1 MNKAIAVAII
11 STFMV
16 VLSLYAVNAIIVEQ
30 QKDRQREIS
39 HTLLRYSEDLT
50 QNIASTLKNT
60 SAKGCDNASLNVY
73 RNLKMQSLYFADV
86 GFIENGKITCTA
98 FWGKLANPIAL
109 PSELHNTLN
118 GFSLAQFSKK
128 DFFVG
133 NATIY
138 NHLIIFTSRS
148 AYDKFSPVTANYSLR
163 STTKD
168 FDRTFFTVTSPTEN
182 LSRLSSLL
190 FTQTVTQCSTRW
202 DLCVTVTHHNAG
214 LASLSRVV
222 MVLLCLFFL
231 YFIWVS
237 LTLFSLRLYE
247 DRLSLERTLVK
258 AVIANTISVHFQP
271 IIRVADKKIVGV
283 EVLSRWQDNN
293 HKEVSPELF
302 IPLIE
307 KIGLYNVY
315 YQNMIKKSLAE
326 IAGLAAEHQLKISL
340 NVGRTEIE
348 DGKFLAVLRHA
359 CLENAIPLSLIK
371 VELSENG
378 VSTSAILEEFCEDL
392 KSAGV
397 KISIDDFGVQNSNL
411 ARLSNL
417 KYDEIKVDKSL
428 VDGINE
434 HYKQDILVI
443 FSDALAKLH
452 KTLVFEG
459 VESETQYQFI
469 AQRYP
474 DALVQGWY
482 FSKSLTRHDLASLLA
497 YSAR

>member
-1 MNKAIAVAII
+1 MKKAIAVAII

-16 VLSLYAVNAIIVEQ
+16 VLSLYAVNAIIAEQ
-30 QKDRQREIS
+30 QKNRQREIS
-39 HTLLRYSEDLT
+39 HTLLSYSEELT

-60 SAKGCDNASLNVY
+60 SAQGCDSASLNVY
-73 RNLKMQSLYFADV
+73 RKLKMRSLYFADV
-86 GFIENGKITCTA
+86 GFIEKGKITCTA

-109 PSELHNTLN
+109 PSELHNTQN
-118 GFSLAQFSKK
+118 GFSLAQFSQK

-148 AYDKFSPVTANYSLR
+148 AYDKFAPVTANYSLR
-163 STTKD
+163 SSTKD
-168 FDRTFFTVTSPTEN
+168 FGRTFFTVTPPSEN
-182 LSRLSSLL
+182 FSRLQSLL
-190 FTQTVTQCSTRW
+190 FTLAVTECSTRW
-202 DLCVTVTHHNAG
+202 DLCVTVTHHDAG
-214 LASLSRVV
+214 LASLSHVV
-222 MVLLCLFFL
+222 MVLLCLFL

-247 DRLSLERTLVK
+247 DRRSLERTLVK
-258 AVIANTISVHFQP
+258 AVKANTISVHFQP
-271 IIRVADKKIVGV
+271 VIRVADKKIVGV

-302 IPLIE
+302 IPLIK

-326 IAGLAAEHQLKISL
+326 IAALAAEHQLMISL

-348 DGKFLAVLRHA
+348 DGKFLAVLRHE
-359 CLENAIPLSLIK
+359 CSENAIPLSLIK

-378 VSTSAILEEFCEDL
+378 VSTAAILEEFCEEL

-428 VDGINE
+428 VDGISE

-482 FSKSLTRHDLASLLA
+482 FSKSLTRHYLARLLA
-497 YSAR
+497 DSAR

>member
-1 MNKAIAVAII
+1 MKKTIAVAII

-16 VLSLYAVNAIIVEQ
+16 ILSLYAVNAIIAEQ
-30 QKDRQREIS
+30 QMNRQRGLS
-39 HTLLRYSEDLT
+39 HTLLSYSEELT
-50 QNIASTLKNT
+50 QNITSTLKNT
-60 SAKGCDNASLNVY
+60 SAQGCDNASLNIY
-73 RNLKMQSLYFADV
+73 RKLKMQSLYFADV
-86 GFIENGKITCTA
+86 GFIEKGKITCTA
-98 FWGKLANPIAL
+98 FWGKLVHPIAL
-109 PSELHNTLN
+109 PSEIHKTQN
-118 GFSLAQFSKK
+118 GFSLAQFSQK

-138 NHLIIFTSRS
+138 KHLIIFTSRS
-148 AYDKFSPVTANYSLR
+148 AYDKFTPVTANYSLHS
-163 STTKD
+163 STRD
-168 FDRTFFTVTSPTEN
+168 FERTFFTIASPSDN
-182 LSRLSSLL
+182 LGRVHSLL
-190 FTQTVTQCSTRW
+190 FTLAVTECSTHW
-202 DLCVTVTHHNAG
+202 DLCVTVTHHDAG
-214 LASLSRVV
+214 LASLSQAV
-222 MVLLCLFFL
+222 MMLLCLFL

-247 DRLSLERTLVK
+247 DRRSLERTLVK
-258 AVIANTISVHFQP
+258 AVEANTISVHFQP

-293 HKEVSPELF
+293 HREVSPELF
-302 IPLIE
+302 IPLIK
-307 KIGLYNVY
+307 KIGLYKVY
-315 YQNMIKKSLAE
+315 YQNMIKKSLSE
-326 IAGLAAEHQLKISL
+326 ISALATEHQLMISL

-348 DGKFLAVLRHA
+348 DGKFLAVLRQE
-359 CLENAIPLSLIK
+359 CSQNALPLSLIK
-371 VELSENG
+371 VEISENG
-378 VSTSAILEEFCEDL
+378 VSTSAILEAFCEEL

-397 KISIDDFGVQNSNL
+397 KISIDDFGVKNSNL

-474 DALVQGWY
+474 ESLVQGWY
-482 FSKSLTRHDLASLLA
+482 FSKSLTRHDLASLLTD
-497 YSAR
+497 SAR

>member
-1 MNKAIAVAII
+1 MKKAIAVAII

-16 VLSLYAVNAIIVEQ
+16 VLSLYAVNAIIAEQ
-30 QKDRQREIS
+30 QKNRQREIS
-39 HTLLRYSEDLT
+39 HTLLSYSEELT

-60 SAKGCDNASLNVY
+60 SAQGCDSASLNVY
-73 RNLKMQSLYFADV
+73 RKLKMRSLYFADV
-86 GFIENGKITCTA
+86 GFIEKGKITCTA

-109 PSELHNTLN
+109 PSELHNTQN
-118 GFSLAQFSKK
+118 GFSLAQFSQK

-148 AYDKFSPVTANYSLR
+148 AYDKFAPVTANYSLR
-163 STTKD
+163 SSTKD
-168 FDRTFFTVTSPTEN
+168 FGRTFFTVTPPSEN
-182 LSRLSSLL
+182 FSRLQSLL
-190 FTQTVTQCSTRW
+190 FTLAVTECSTRW
-202 DLCVTVTHHNAG
+202 DLCVTVTHHDAG
-214 LASLSRVV
+214 LASLSHVV
-222 MVLLCLFFL
+222 MVLLCLFL

-247 DRLSLERTLVK
+247 DRRSLERTLVK
-258 AVIANTISVHFQP
+258 AVKANTISVHFQP
-271 IIRVADKKIVGV
+271 VIRVADKKIVGV
-283 EVLSRWQDNN
+283 EVLSRWQD
-293 HKEVSPELF
+293 
-302 IPLIE
+302 
-307 KIGLYNVY
+307 NVY

-326 IAGLAAEHQLKISL
+326 IAGLAAEHQLMISL

-348 DGKFLAVLRHA
+348 DGKFLAVLRHE
-359 CLENAIPLSLIK
+359 CSENAIPLSLIK

-378 VSTSAILEEFCEDL
+378 VSTAAILEEFCEEL

-428 VDGINE
+428 VDGISE

-482 FSKSLTRHDLASLLA
+482 FSKSLTRHDLARLLA
-497 YSAR
+497 DSAR

>member
-118 GFSLAQFSKK
+118 GFSLAQFSQK

-222 MVLLCLFFL
+222 MVLLCLFL

-302 IPLIE
+302 IPLIK

-326 IAGLAAEHQLKISL
+326 IAGLAAEHQLMISL

-459 VESETQYQFI
+459 VESETQYQCI

>member
-60 SAKGCDNASLNVY
+60 SAKGCDNDSLNVY

-118 GFSLAQFSKK
+118 GFSLAQFSQK

-222 MVLLCLFFL
+222 MVLLCLFL

-302 IPLIE
+302 IPLI
-307 KIGLYNVY
+307 
-315 YQNMIKKSLAE
+315 KKLVC
-326 IAGLAAEHQLKISL
+326 ITFII
-340 NVGRTEIE
+340 RT
-348 DGKFLAVLRHA
+348 
-359 CLENAIPLSLIK
+359 
-371 VELSENG
+371 
-378 VSTSAILEEFCEDL
+378 
-392 KSAGV
+392 
-397 KISIDDFGVQNSNL
+397 
-411 ARLSNL
+411 
-417 KYDEIKVDKSL
+417 
-428 VDGINE
+428 
-434 HYKQDILVI
+434 
-443 FSDALAKLH
+443 
-452 KTLVFEG
+452 
-459 VESETQYQFI
+459 
-469 AQRYP
+469 
-474 DALVQGWY
+474 
-482 FSKSLTRHDLASLLA
+482 
-497 YSAR
+497 